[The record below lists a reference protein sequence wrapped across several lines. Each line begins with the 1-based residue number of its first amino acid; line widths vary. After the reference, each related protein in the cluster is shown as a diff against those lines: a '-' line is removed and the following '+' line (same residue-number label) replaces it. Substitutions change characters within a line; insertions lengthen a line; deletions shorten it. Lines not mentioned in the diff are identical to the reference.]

1 MRLLPTIHVSK
12 FDPAMSWEKPYRAW
26 PSRQPDSSN
35 AVNSIRFLAKLTQE
49 QYQNGAGNW
58 PRAFVAGSVPIAH
71 EPVIPLIA

>member
-58 PRAFVAGSVPIAH
+58 PRALLQAASLSLIDPA
-71 EPVIPLIA
+71 IPLIA